1 MYDVLMLLHSWLR
14 WVVLALAVWTILEN
28 YKGWKSDLTYNP
40 SVKKWNTF
48 FIASL
53 HTQLVIGLILYFF
66 VSPMMQNILS
76 DFGASMKNSETRFW
90 SVEHIF
96 GMILGI
102 AIAQIGSIK
111 SKKQATDRAKYEVAF
126 KWFLAGFIIILLMIP
141 FGIWNV
147 ERPFFRF

>member
-1 MYDVLMLLHSWLR
+1 MYDVLMVLHSWLR

-66 VSPMMQNILS
+66 VSPMM
-76 DFGASMKNSETRFW
+76 
-90 SVEHIF
+90 
-96 GMILGI
+96 
-102 AIAQIGSIK
+102 
-111 SKKQATDRAKYEVAF
+111 
-126 KWFLAGFIIILLMIP
+126 
-141 FGIWNV
+141 
-147 ERPFFRF
+147 